1 MSTTTRRE
9 RTERGTMTHYYDGH
23 VEEASYAGF
32 LWACDGCGLV
42 WERRHAAESCADRE
56 HRHRYVDVYWGQV
69 TGQGGQRIPVKRE
82 YERRAIRRE
91 PVLPEE
97 AIA

>member
-23 VEEASYAGF
+23 CEEAAYSGF
-32 LWACDGCGLV
+32 LWACDGCGRV
-42 WERRHAAESCADRE
+42 WERRHAAEGCDGRG
-56 HRHRYVDVYWGQV
+56 HPDYYIDTYWGKV
-69 TGQGGQRIPVKRE
+69 AGQDGRPVPVSTS
-82 YERRAIRRE
+82 YTRRAVRRE